1 MRSRQ
6 DGGGCARQA
15 APAHAAT
22 IQAGRFDCPPF
33 APAVRFAQAVV
44 FARAALHALNG
55 RRWRL

>member
-15 APAHAAT
+15 APAMR
-22 IQAGRFDCPPF
+22 RFDCPPF